1 MLIVFRRSQRQRSR
15 VRPERV
21 HGRRQ
26 RERHGELLLHLSLQ
40 VKPRVSLTAPN
51 RDHFARVSLT
61 IFWMQLPKL
70 KN

>member
-26 RERHGELLLHLSLQ
+26 RERHGELLLLHLSLQ

-51 RDHFARVSLT
+51 RDHFA
-61 IFWMQLPKL
+61 
-70 KN
+70 